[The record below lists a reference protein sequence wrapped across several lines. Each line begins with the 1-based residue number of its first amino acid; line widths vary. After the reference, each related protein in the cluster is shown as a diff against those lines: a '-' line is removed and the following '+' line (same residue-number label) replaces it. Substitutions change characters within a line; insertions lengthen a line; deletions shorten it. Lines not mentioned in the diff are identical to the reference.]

1 MDEIKHGP
9 HGAAEYHHHHTHTA
23 DSRHVGSHHLLT
35 VEHLTVAYRMYDPRA
50 RFWRPRRVHHDVL
63 RDLTLSVHEGEILA
77 LVGASGSGKSVLADA
92 LMGLFDV
99 NAVASGEMWFD
110 GRRIAPGDLGNL
122 RGHGISLVPQGVSSL
137 DPLMRVGE
145 QVRGEARGADRRA
158 RKEDA
163 RRRMVR
169 QRELFEAYGLGPE
182 VDRMYPH
189 ELSGGMARRVLLMC
203 ALMEEPRLLI
213 ADEPIPGMDDESAAV
228 AARDL
233 RAFAQDGGGVLL
245 ITHDLDFAL
254 NVADRLAVFREG
266 TVVEETSVA
275 AFRRAEALRDPYARE
290 LSRAWTR
297 RHEDD
302 SWISEAL
309 CGACGKQGGDG
320 SVLVARDLAFA
331 RRNGGAVFAG
341 VDVDLAPG
349 ARLALRGAS
358 GAGKSTLCRVL
369 AGQLMPSAGVVLVD
383 GEPIGDGW
391 GQHAGRRFRAEWPF
405 QVDGRFRVDW
415 PFRADR
421 PTRVDRPFEE
431 GRSHRTGRACPVQLV
446 SQHPEEAFDPAL
458 SLRASLAE
466 AGDVDGPRAEHL
478 MRIFAAEEDWLSR
491 RPHEVSGGQ
500 LMRVALVRALM
511 ASPRVLICDES
522 TASLDLLSQEEIW
535 RAVVGCQEPEG
546 FGLIVVSHDSSLVER
561 LATEEAWLENGRLVR
576 NSSTN

>member
-9 HGAAEYHHHHTHTA
+9 HGAAEYHHHHTHAA
-23 DSRHVGSHHLLT
+23 DSQHVGSHHLLT

-50 RFWRPRRVHHDVL
+50 RFWRPRRAYHDVL

-92 LMGLFDV
+92 LMGLFDA

-110 GRRIAPGDLGNL
+110 GSLVTPGDLGNL

-169 QRELFEAYGLGPE
+169 QRELFEAYGLASE
-182 VDRMYPH
+182 VERMYPH

-213 ADEPIPGMDDESAAV
+213 ADEPTPGMDDESAAV

-254 NVADRLAVFREG
+254 SVADRLAVFREG

-275 AFRRAEALRDPYARE
+275 AFRHAGALRDPYARE
-290 LSRAWTR
+290 LSRAWIR
-297 RHEDD
+297 LHGDD
-302 SWISEAL
+302 NWASGAL
-309 CGACGKQGGDG
+309 CDACGKQGGDG
-320 SVLVARDLAFA
+320 SVLVARELAFA
-331 RRNGGAVFAG
+331 RRNGDAVFAG

-349 ARLALRGAS
+349 ARLALRGVS
-358 GAGKSTLCRVL
+358 GVGKSTLCRVL
-369 AGQLMPSAGVVLVD
+369 AGQLTPSAGVVLVD

-391 GQHAGRRFRAEWPF
+391 GQRAGRRFRAE
-405 QVDGRFRVDW
+405 R
-415 PFRADR
+415 PFRADG
-421 PTRVDRPFEE
+421 PFKD
-431 GRSHRTGRACPVQLV
+431 GRSRRMGRACPVQLV

-458 SLRASLAE
+458 SLRAFLAE
-466 AGDVDGPRAEHL
+466 AGDVDGPRADHL
-478 MRIFAAEEDWLSR
+478 MRIFSVEGEWLSR

-535 RAVVGCQEPEG
+535 RAVVDCQESEG

-561 LATEEAWLENGRLVR
+561 LATEEAWLENGHLVR

>member
-9 HGAAEYHHHHTHTA
+9 HGAAEYHHHHTHAA

-50 RFWRPRRVHHDVL
+50 RFWRPRRAYHDVL

-77 LVGASGSGKSVLADA
+77 LVGTSGSGKSVLADA
-92 LMGLFDV
+92 LMGLFDA

-110 GRRIAPGDLGNL
+110 GRRVAPGDLGSL

-137 DPLMRVGE
+137 DPSMRVGE

-163 RRRMVR
+163 RRRMAR
-169 QRELFEAYGLGPE
+169 QRELFEAYGLAPVVE
-182 VDRMYPH
+182 RMYPH

-213 ADEPIPGMDDESAAV
+213 ADEPTPGMDDESAAV

-254 NVADRLAVFREG
+254 SVADRLAVFREG

-290 LSRAWTR
+290 LSRAWIR
-297 RHEDD
+297 LHEDNNWV
-302 SWISEAL
+302 SGAL
-309 CGACGKQGGDG
+309 GDAYGKQDGDG

-331 RRNGGAVFAG
+331 RRNGDAVFAG

-369 AGQLMPSAGVVLVD
+369 AGQLMPSEGAVLVD

-391 GQHAGRRFRAEWPF
+391 GQRAGR
-405 QVDGRFRVDW
+405 
-415 PFRADR
+415 PFRI
-421 PTRVDRPFEE
+421 DRPFKE
-431 GRSHRTGRACPVQLV
+431 GRSNRTGRACPVQLV
-446 SQHPEEAFDPAL
+446 SQHSEEAFDPAL

-466 AGDVDGPRAEHL
+466 AGDVDGPRAGHL
-478 MRIFAAEEDWLSR
+478 MRIFSVEGEWLSR

-535 RAVVGCQEPEG
+535 RAVVDCQESEG
-546 FGLIVVSHDSSLVER
+546 FGLIVVSHDASLVER
-561 LATEEAWLENGRLVR
+561 LATEETWLENGRLVR

>member
-1 MDEIKHGP
+1 
-9 HGAAEYHHHHTHTA
+9 
-23 DSRHVGSHHLLT
+23 
-35 VEHLTVAYRMYDPRA
+35 MYDPRA
-50 RFWRPRRVHHDVL
+50 CFWRPRRVHHDVL
-63 RDLTLSVHEGEILA
+63 RDLTLSVHEGEIVA

-92 LMGLFDV
+92 LMGLFDA
-99 NAVASGEMWFD
+99 NAVASGEMWFE
-110 GRRIAPGDLGNL
+110 GRRVASGDLGSL

-163 RRRMVR
+163 RRRMAC
-169 QRELFEAYGLGPE
+169 QRELFEAYGLAPE
-182 VDRMYPH
+182 VERMYPH
-189 ELSGGMARRVLLMC
+189 ELSGGMARRALLMC

-213 ADEPIPGMDDESAAV
+213 ADEPTPGMDDESAAV

-254 NVADRLAVFREG
+254 SVADRLAVFREG

-275 AFRRAEALRDPYARE
+275 AFRCAEALRDPYARE
-290 LSRAWTR
+290 LSRAWIR
-297 RHEDD
+297 LHEDD
-302 SWISEAL
+302 SWTSEAP
-309 CGACGKQGGDG
+309 CGACGKQGGDEG
-320 SVLVARDLAFA
+320 SLLVARDLAFA

-341 VDVDLAPG
+341 IDVDLAPG

-369 AGQLMPSAGVVLVD
+369 AGQLMPSEGAVLVD

-391 GQHAGRRFRAEWPF
+391 GQRAGRRFR
-405 QVDGRFRVDW
+405 V
-415 PFRADR
+415 DR
-421 PTRVDRPFEE
+421 PLQVDRPFRIDRPFKE
-431 GRSHRTGRACPVQLV
+431 GRSRRTGRACPVQLV

-466 AGDVDGPRAEHL
+466 AGDVDGPRAGHL
-478 MRIFAAEEDWLSR
+478 MRIFSVEGEWLSR

-535 RAVVGCQEPEG
+535 RAVVDCQESEG

-561 LATEEAWLENGRLVR
+561 LATEEAWLENGHLVR

>member
-9 HGAAEYHHHHTHTA
+9 HGAAEYHHHHTHAA
-23 DSRHVGSHHLLT
+23 DSQHVGSHHLLT

-50 RFWRPRRVHHDVL
+50 RFWRPRRAYHDVL

-92 LMGLFDV
+92 LMGLFDA

-110 GRRIAPGDLGNL
+110 GSLVTPGDLGNL

-137 DPLMRVGE
+137 DPLMRAGE

-169 QRELFEAYGLGPE
+169 QRELFEAYGLASE
-182 VDRMYPH
+182 VERMYPH

-213 ADEPIPGMDDESAAV
+213 ADEPTPGMDDESAAV
-228 AARDL
+228 AAHDL

-254 NVADRLAVFREG
+254 SVADRLAVFREG
-266 TVVEETSVA
+266 TVVEETSVS

-290 LSRAWTR
+290 LSLAWIR
-297 RHEDD
+297 LHEDD
-302 SWISEAL
+302 NWASGAL
-309 CGACGKQGGDG
+309 GDACGKQDGDG
-320 SVLVARDLAFA
+320 SVLVARELAFA
-331 RRNGGAVFAG
+331 RRNGDAVFAG
-341 VDVDLAPG
+341 VDVNLAPD

-358 GAGKSTLCRVL
+358 GAGKTTLCRVL

-391 GQHAGRRFRAEWPF
+391 GQRAGRRFRAE
-405 QVDGRFRVDW
+405 R
-415 PFRADR
+415 PFRADG
-421 PTRVDRPFEE
+421 PFKD
-431 GRSHRTGRACPVQLV
+431 GRSRRTGRACPVQLV

-466 AGDVDGPRAEHL
+466 AGDVDGPRADHL
-478 MRIFAAEEDWLSR
+478 MRIFSVEGEWLSR

-535 RAVVGCQEPEG
+535 RAVVDCQESEG
-546 FGLIVVSHDSSLVER
+546 FGLIVVSHDSSLVDR
-561 LATEEAWLENGRLVR
+561 LATEEVWLENGHLVR

>member
-1 MDEIKHGP
+1 
-9 HGAAEYHHHHTHTA
+9 
-23 DSRHVGSHHLLT
+23 
-35 VEHLTVAYRMYDPRA
+35 MYNPRA
-50 RFWRPRRVHHDVL
+50 RFWFPRRVHHNVL

-92 LMGLFDV
+92 LMGLFDA

-110 GRRIAPGDLGNL
+110 GSRVAPGDLGSL

-158 RKEDA
+158 RREDA
-163 RRRMVR
+163 CRRMVR
-169 QRELFEAYGLGPE
+169 QRELFEAYGLASE
-182 VDRMYPH
+182 VERMYPH

-213 ADEPIPGMDDESAAV
+213 ADEPTPGMDDESAAV
-228 AARDL
+228 AAHDL
-233 RAFAQDGGGVLL
+233 WAFAQDGGGVLL

-254 NVADRLAVFREG
+254 SIADRLAVFREG
-266 TVVEETSVA
+266 TVVEETSVS

-290 LSRAWTR
+290 LSRAWIR
-297 RHEDD
+297 LHEDNNWA
-302 SWISEAL
+302 SGAL
-309 CGACGKQGGDG
+309 GDACGKQDGDG
-320 SVLVARDLAFA
+320 SVLVARDLDFA
-331 RRNGGAVFAG
+331 RRNGDAVFAG
-341 VDVDLAPG
+341 VDVNLAPG
-349 ARLALRGAS
+349 ARLALRGVS
-358 GAGKSTLCRVL
+358 GAGKTTLCRVL
-369 AGQLMPSAGVVLVD
+369 AGQLMPSAGAVLVD

-391 GQHAGRRFRAEWPF
+391 GQRTGRRF
-405 QVDGRFRVDW
+405 
-415 PFRADR
+415 
-421 PTRVDRPFEE
+421 RVDRPFQGDRPSRADRPFKE

-466 AGDVDGPRAEHL
+466 AGDVDGPRAGHL
-478 MRIFAAEEDWLSR
+478 MCIFSVEGEWLSR

-535 RAVVGCQEPEG
+535 RAVVDCQESEG

-561 LATEEAWLENGRLVR
+561 LTTEEAWLENGHLVR
-576 NSSTN
+576 NSSTNKNFSN

>member
-9 HGAAEYHHHHTHTA
+9 HGAAEYHHHHTHAA

-50 RFWRPRRVHHDVL
+50 RFWRPRRAYHDVL

-77 LVGASGSGKSVLADA
+77 LVGTSGSGKSVLADA
-92 LMGLFDV
+92 LMGLFDA

-110 GRRIAPGDLGNL
+110 GRRVAPGDLGSL

-137 DPLMRVGE
+137 DPSMRVGE

-163 RRRMVR
+163 RRRMAR
-169 QRELFEAYGLGPE
+169 QRELFEAYGLAPVVE
-182 VDRMYPH
+182 RMYPH

-213 ADEPIPGMDDESAAV
+213 ADEPTPGMDDESAAV

-254 NVADRLAVFREG
+254 SVADRLAVFREG

-290 LSRAWTR
+290 LSRAWIR
-297 RHEDD
+297 LHEDNNWV
-302 SWISEAL
+302 SGAL
-309 CGACGKQGGDG
+309 GDAYGKQDGDG

-331 RRNGGAVFAG
+331 RRNGDAVFAG

-369 AGQLMPSAGVVLVD
+369 AGQLMPSEGAVLVD

-391 GQHAGRRFRAEWPF
+391 GQRAGR
-405 QVDGRFRVDW
+405 
-415 PFRADR
+415 PFRI
-421 PTRVDRPFEE
+421 DRPFKE
-431 GRSHRTGRACPVQLV
+431 GRSNRTGRACPVQLV
-446 SQHPEEAFDPAL
+446 SQHSEEAFDPAL

-466 AGDVDGPRAEHL
+466 AGDVDGPRAGHL
-478 MRIFAAEEDWLSR
+478 MRIFSVEGEWLSR

-535 RAVVGCQEPEG
+535 RAVVDCQESEG

-561 LATEEAWLENGRLVR
+561 LATEEAWLENGHLVR

>member
-1 MDEIKHGP
+1 
-9 HGAAEYHHHHTHTA
+9 
-23 DSRHVGSHHLLT
+23 
-35 VEHLTVAYRMYDPRA
+35 MYDPRA
-50 RFWRPRRVHHDVL
+50 RFWLPRRVHHNVL

-92 LMGLFDV
+92 LMGLFDA

-110 GRRIAPGDLGNL
+110 GSLVAPGDLSSL

-158 RKEDA
+158 RREDT

-169 QRELFEAYGLGPE
+169 QRELFEAYGLASE
-182 VDRMYPH
+182 VERMYPH

-213 ADEPIPGMDDESAAV
+213 ADEPTPGMDDESAAV
-228 AARDL
+228 AAHDL

-254 NVADRLAVFREG
+254 SVADRLAVFREG
-266 TVVEETSVA
+266 TVVEETSA
-275 AFRRAEALRDPYARE
+275 ATFRRTEALRDSYARD
-290 LSRAWTR
+290 LSRAWIR
-297 RHEDD
+297 LHEGDNWA
-302 SWISEAL
+302 SGAL
-309 CGACGKQGGDG
+309 SDACGKQGGDG

-331 RRNGGAVFAG
+331 RRNGGAVFAE

-369 AGQLMPSAGVVLVD
+369 AGQLMPNTGVVLVN

-391 GQHAGRRFRAEWPF
+391 GQ
-405 QVDGRFRVDW
+405 
-415 PFRADR
+415 RADR
-421 PTRVDRPFEE
+421 RFRVDRPFRVDHPSRADRPLKE

-458 SLRASLAE
+458 SLSASLAE

-478 MRIFAAEEDWLSR
+478 MRIFSVEGEWLSR

-535 RAVVGCQEPEG
+535 RAVVGCQESEG
-546 FGLIVVSHDSSLVER
+546 FGLIVVSHDSSMVKR
-561 LATEEAWLENGRLVR
+561 LATEEAWLENGQLVR

>member
-9 HGAAEYHHHHTHTA
+9 HGAAEYHHHHTHAA

-50 RFWRPRRVHHDVL
+50 CFWRPRRVHHDVL
-63 RDLTLSVHEGEILA
+63 RDLTLSVHEGEIVA

-92 LMGLFDV
+92 LMGLFDA
-99 NAVASGEMWFD
+99 NAVASGEMWFE
-110 GRRIAPGDLGNL
+110 GRRVASGDLGSL

-137 DPLMRVGE
+137 DPSMRVGE

-163 RRRMVR
+163 RRRMAR
-169 QRELFEAYGLGPE
+169 QRELFEAYGLAPVVE
-182 VDRMYPH
+182 RMYPH

-213 ADEPIPGMDDESAAV
+213 ADEPTPGMDDESAAV

-254 NVADRLAVFREG
+254 SVADRLAVFREG

-290 LSRAWTR
+290 LSRAWIR
-297 RHEDD
+297 LHEDNNWV
-302 SWISEAL
+302 SGAL
-309 CGACGKQGGDG
+309 GDAYGKQDGDG

-331 RRNGGAVFAG
+331 RRNGDAVFAG

-369 AGQLMPSAGVVLVD
+369 AGQLMPSEGAVLVD

-391 GQHAGRRFRAEWPF
+391 GQRAGR
-405 QVDGRFRVDW
+405 
-415 PFRADR
+415 PFRI
-421 PTRVDRPFEE
+421 DRPFKE
-431 GRSHRTGRACPVQLV
+431 GRSNRAGRACPVQLV
-446 SQHPEEAFDPAL
+446 SQHSEEAFDPAL

-466 AGDVDGPRAEHL
+466 AGDVDGPRAGHL
-478 MRIFAAEEDWLSR
+478 MRIFSVEGEWLSR

-535 RAVVGCQEPEG
+535 RAVVDCQESEG
-546 FGLIVVSHDSSLVER
+546 FGLIVVSHGASLVER
-561 LATEEAWLENGRLVR
+561 LATEETWLENGRLVR

>member
-9 HGAAEYHHHHTHTA
+9 HGAAEYHHHHTHAA

-50 RFWRPRRVHHDVL
+50 CFWRPRRVHHDVL
-63 RDLTLSVHEGEILA
+63 RDLTLSVHEGEIVA

-92 LMGLFDV
+92 LMGLFDA
-99 NAVASGEMWFD
+99 NAVASGEMWFE
-110 GRRIAPGDLGNL
+110 GRRVASGDLGSL

-137 DPLMRVGE
+137 DPSMRVGE

-163 RRRMVR
+163 RRRMAR
-169 QRELFEAYGLGPE
+169 QRELFEAYGLAPVVE
-182 VDRMYPH
+182 RMYPH

-213 ADEPIPGMDDESAAV
+213 ADEPTPGMDDESAAV

-254 NVADRLAVFREG
+254 SVADRLAVFREG

-290 LSRAWTR
+290 LSRAWIR
-297 RHEDD
+297 LHEDNNWV
-302 SWISEAL
+302 SGAL
-309 CGACGKQGGDG
+309 GDAYGKQDGDG

-331 RRNGGAVFAG
+331 RRNGDAVFAG

-369 AGQLMPSAGVVLVD
+369 AGQLMPSEGAVLVD

-391 GQHAGRRFRAEWPF
+391 GQRAGR
-405 QVDGRFRVDW
+405 
-415 PFRADR
+415 PFRI
-421 PTRVDRPFEE
+421 DRPFKE
-431 GRSHRTGRACPVQLV
+431 GRSNRTGRACPVQLV
-446 SQHPEEAFDPAL
+446 SQHSEEAFDPAL

-466 AGDVDGPRAEHL
+466 AGDVDGPRAGHL
-478 MRIFAAEEDWLSR
+478 MRIFSVEGEWLSR

-535 RAVVGCQEPEG
+535 RAVVDCQESEG
-546 FGLIVVSHDSSLVER
+546 FGLIVVSHGASLVER
-561 LATEEAWLENGRLVR
+561 LATEETWLENGRLVR

>member
-1 MDEIKHGP
+1 
-9 HGAAEYHHHHTHTA
+9 
-23 DSRHVGSHHLLT
+23 
-35 VEHLTVAYRMYDPRA
+35 MYDPRA
-50 RFWRPRRVHHDVL
+50 RFWLLRRVHHNVL

-92 LMGLFDV
+92 LMGLFDA

-110 GRRIAPGDLGNL
+110 GSLVAPGDLGNL

-158 RKEDA
+158 RREDA

-169 QRELFEAYGLGPE
+169 QRELFEAYGLASE
-182 VDRMYPH
+182 VERMYPH

-213 ADEPIPGMDDESAAV
+213 ADEPTPGMDDESAAV
-228 AARDL
+228 AAHDL

-254 NVADRLAVFREG
+254 SVADRLAVFREG

-275 AFRRAEALRDPYARE
+275 AFRRAGALRDPYARE
-290 LSRAWTR
+290 LSRAWIR
-297 RHEDD
+297 LHGDD
-302 SWISEAL
+302 NWASGAL
-309 CGACGKQGGDG
+309 GDACGKQGGDG

-341 VDVDLAPG
+341 VDVNLATG

-358 GAGKSTLCRVL
+358 GAGKTTLCRVL
-369 AGQLMPSAGVVLVD
+369 AGQLMPNAGVVLVG

-391 GQHAGRRFRAEWPF
+391 GQRAGRRFRAK
-405 QVDGRFRVDW
+405 R
-415 PFRADR
+415 PFRADGSSR
-421 PTRVDRPFEE
+421 ADRPFKE
-431 GRSHRTGRACPVQLV
+431 GRSNRTGRACPVQLV

-466 AGDVDGPRAEHL
+466 AGDVDGPRAGHL
-478 MRIFAAEEDWLSR
+478 MRIFSVEGEWLSR

-535 RAVVGCQEPEG
+535 RAVVDCQESEG

-561 LATEEAWLENGRLVR
+561 LATEEAWLENGHLVR

>member
-9 HGAAEYHHHHTHTA
+9 HGAAEYHHHHTHA
-23 DSRHVGSHHLLT
+23 EDSQHVGSHHLLT
-35 VEHLTVAYRMYDPRA
+35 VEHLTVTYRMYDPRA
-50 RFWRPRRVHHDVL
+50 RFWLPRRVHHNVL

-77 LVGASGSGKSVLADA
+77 LVGASGSGKSVLADV
-92 LMGLFDV
+92 LMGLFDA

-110 GRRIAPGDLGNL
+110 GSLVAPGDLGNL

-158 RKEDA
+158 RREDA

-169 QRELFEAYGLGPE
+169 QRELFEAYGLASE
-182 VDRMYPH
+182 VERMYPH

-213 ADEPIPGMDDESAAV
+213 ADEPTPGMDDESAAV

-254 NVADRLAVFREG
+254 SVADRLAVFREG
-266 TVVEETSVA
+266 TVVEETSVS
-275 AFRRAEALRDPYARE
+275 AFRRAETLRDPYARE
-290 LSRAWTR
+290 LSRAWIR
-297 RHEDD
+297 LHGDD
-302 SWISEAL
+302 NWASGAL
-309 CGACGKQGGDG
+309 CDACGKQGGDG

-358 GAGKSTLCRVL
+358 GAGKTTLCRVL
-369 AGQLMPSAGVVLVD
+369 AGQLMPSAGVVLVG

-391 GQHAGRRFRAEWPF
+391 GQRAGRRFRAE
-405 QVDGRFRVDW
+405 R
-415 PFRADR
+415 PFRADGSSR
-421 PTRVDRPFEE
+421 ADRPFKE
-431 GRSHRTGRACPVQLV
+431 GRSQRTGRACPVQLV

-466 AGDVDGPRAEHL
+466 AGDVDGPRAGHL
-478 MRIFAAEEDWLSR
+478 MRIFSVEGEWLSR

-535 RAVVGCQEPEG
+535 RAVVDCQESEG

-561 LATEEAWLENGRLVR
+561 LATEEAWLENGHLVR

>member
-9 HGAAEYHHHHTHTA
+9 HGAAEYHHHHTHAA
-23 DSRHVGSHHLLT
+23 DSQHVGSHHLLT
-35 VEHLTVAYRMYDPRA
+35 VEHLTVSYRMYDPRA
-50 RFWRPRRVHHDVL
+50 RFWRPRRVHHNVL

-92 LMGLFDV
+92 LMGLFDA

-110 GRRIAPGDLGNL
+110 GSLVAPGDLGNL

-137 DPLMRVGE
+137 DPLMRVGG

-158 RKEDA
+158 RREDA

-169 QRELFEAYGLGPE
+169 QRELFEAYGLASE
-182 VDRMYPH
+182 VERMYPH

-213 ADEPIPGMDDESAAV
+213 ADEPTPGMDDESAAV
-228 AARDL
+228 AAHDL

-254 NVADRLAVFREG
+254 SIADRLAVFREG
-266 TVVEETSVA
+266 TVVEETSVS

-290 LSRAWTR
+290 LSRAWIR
-297 RHEDD
+297 LHEDD
-302 SWISEAL
+302 SWASGAL
-309 CGACGKQGGDG
+309 CDACGKQGGDG
-320 SVLVARDLAFA
+320 SVLVARELAFA

-358 GAGKSTLCRVL
+358 GAGKTTLCRVL
-369 AGQLMPSAGVVLVD
+369 AGQLTPSAGAVLVD

-391 GQHAGRRFRAEWPF
+391 GQRAGRRSHVDRPF
-405 QVDGRFRVDW
+405 QVDR
-415 PFRADR
+415 PSRADR
-421 PTRVDRPFEE
+421 PFKE

-466 AGDVDGPRAEHL
+466 AGDVDGPRAGHL
-478 MRIFAAEEDWLSR
+478 MRIFSVEGEWLSR

-535 RAVVGCQEPEG
+535 RAVVDCQESEG

-561 LATEEAWLENGRLVR
+561 LATEEAWLENGHLVR

>member
-9 HGAAEYHHHHTHTA
+9 HGAAEYHHHHTHAA

-50 RFWRPRRVHHDVL
+50 RFWRPRRAYHDVL

-77 LVGASGSGKSVLADA
+77 LVGTSGSGKSVLADA
-92 LMGLFDV
+92 LMGLFDA

-110 GRRIAPGDLGNL
+110 GRRVAPGDLGSL

-137 DPLMRVGE
+137 DPSMRVGE

-163 RRRMVR
+163 RRRMAR
-169 QRELFEAYGLGPE
+169 QRELFEAYGLAPVVE
-182 VDRMYPH
+182 RMYPH

-213 ADEPIPGMDDESAAV
+213 ADEPTPGMDDESAAV

-254 NVADRLAVFREG
+254 SVADRLAVFREG

-290 LSRAWTR
+290 LSRAWIR
-297 RHEDD
+297 LHEDNNWV
-302 SWISEAL
+302 SGAL
-309 CGACGKQGGDG
+309 GDAYGKQDGDG

-331 RRNGGAVFAG
+331 RRNGDAVFAG

-369 AGQLMPSAGVVLVD
+369 AGQLMPSEGAVLVD

-391 GQHAGRRFRAEWPF
+391 GQRAGRRFRVNGPF
-405 QVDGRFRVDW
+405 K
-415 PFRADR
+415 
-421 PTRVDRPFEE
+421 E
-431 GRSHRTGRACPVQLV
+431 GRSRRTGRACPVQLV

-466 AGDVDGPRAEHL
+466 AGDVDGPRAGHL
-478 MRIFAAEEDWLSR
+478 MRIFSVEGEWLSR

-535 RAVVGCQEPEG
+535 RAVVDCQESEG

-561 LATEEAWLENGRLVR
+561 LATEEAWLENGHLVR

>member
-9 HGAAEYHHHHTHTA
+9 HGAAEYHHHHTHA
-23 DSRHVGSHHLLT
+23 EDSQHVGSHHLLT
-35 VEHLTVAYRMYDPRA
+35 VEHLTVTYRMYDPRA
-50 RFWRPRRVHHDVL
+50 RFWLPRRVHHNVL

-92 LMGLFDV
+92 LMGLFDA

-110 GRRIAPGDLGNL
+110 GSLVAPGDLGNL
-122 RGHGISLVPQGVSSL
+122 RGHGISLVPQEVSSL

-158 RKEDA
+158 RREDA

-169 QRELFEAYGLGPE
+169 QRELFEAYGLASE
-182 VDRMYPH
+182 VERMYPH

-213 ADEPIPGMDDESAAV
+213 ADEPTPGMDDESAAV

-233 RAFAQDGGGVLL
+233 RVFAQDGGGVLL

-254 NVADRLAVFREG
+254 SVADRLAVFREG

-275 AFRRAEALRDPYARE
+275 AFRRAGALRDPYARE
-290 LSRAWTR
+290 LSRAWIR
-297 RHEDD
+297 LHGDD
-302 SWISEAL
+302 NWASGAL
-309 CGACGKQGGDG
+309 GDACGKQGGDG

-341 VDVDLAPG
+341 VDVNLATG

-358 GAGKSTLCRVL
+358 GAGKTTLCRVL
-369 AGQLMPSAGVVLVD
+369 AGQLMPSEGAVLVD

-391 GQHAGRRFRAEWPF
+391 GQRAGR
-405 QVDGRFRVDW
+405 
-415 PFRADR
+415 PFRI
-421 PTRVDRPFEE
+421 DRPFKE
-431 GRSHRTGRACPVQLV
+431 GRSNRTGRACPVQLV
-446 SQHPEEAFDPAL
+446 SQHSEEAFDPAL

-466 AGDVDGPRAEHL
+466 AGDVDGPRAGHL
-478 MRIFAAEEDWLSR
+478 MRIFSVEGEWLSR

-535 RAVVGCQEPEG
+535 RAVVDCQESEG

-561 LATEEAWLENGRLVR
+561 LATEEAWLENGHLVR

>member
-9 HGAAEYHHHHTHTA
+9 HGAAEYHHHHTHAA

-50 RFWRPRRVHHDVL
+50 CFWRPRRVHHDVL
-63 RDLTLSVHEGEILA
+63 RDLTLSVHEGEIVA

-92 LMGLFDV
+92 LMGLFDA
-99 NAVASGEMWFD
+99 NAVASGEMWFE
-110 GRRIAPGDLGNL
+110 GRRVASGDLGSL

-163 RRRMVR
+163 RRRMAC
-169 QRELFEAYGLGPE
+169 QRELFEAYGLAPE
-182 VDRMYPH
+182 VERMYPH
-189 ELSGGMARRVLLMC
+189 ELSGGMARRALLMC
-203 ALMEEPRLLI
+203 ALMEGPRLLI
-213 ADEPIPGMDDESAAV
+213 ADEPTPGMDDESAAV

-254 NVADRLAVFREG
+254 SVADRLAVFREG

-275 AFRRAEALRDPYARE
+275 AFRCAEALRDPYARE
-290 LSRAWTR
+290 LSRAWIR
-297 RHEDD
+297 LHEDD
-302 SWISEAL
+302 SWTSEAP
-309 CGACGKQGGDG
+309 CGACGKQGGDEG
-320 SVLVARDLAFA
+320 SLLVARDLAFA

-341 VDVDLAPG
+341 IDVDLAPG

-369 AGQLMPSAGVVLVD
+369 AGQLMPSEGAVLVD

-391 GQHAGRRFRAEWPF
+391 GQRAGRRFR
-405 QVDGRFRVDW
+405 V
-415 PFRADR
+415 DR
-421 PTRVDRPFEE
+421 PLQVDRPFRIDRPFKE
-431 GRSHRTGRACPVQLV
+431 GRSRRTGRACPVQLV

-466 AGDVDGPRAEHL
+466 AGDVDGPRAGHL
-478 MRIFAAEEDWLSR
+478 MRIFSVEGEWLSR

-535 RAVVGCQEPEG
+535 RAVVDCQESEG

-561 LATEEAWLENGRLVR
+561 LATEEAWLENGHLVR

>member
-1 MDEIKHGP
+1 
-9 HGAAEYHHHHTHTA
+9 
-23 DSRHVGSHHLLT
+23 
-35 VEHLTVAYRMYDPRA
+35 MYDPRA
-50 RFWRPRRVHHDVL
+50 RFWRPRRAYHDVL

-92 LMGLFDV
+92 LMGLFDA

-110 GRRIAPGDLGNL
+110 GSRVAPGDLGSL

-158 RKEDA
+158 RREDT

-169 QRELFEAYGLGPE
+169 QRELFEAYGLASE
-182 VDRMYPH
+182 VERMYPH

-213 ADEPIPGMDDESAAV
+213 ADEPTPGMDDESAAV

-254 NVADRLAVFREG
+254 SIADRLAVFREG
-266 TVVEETSVA
+266 TVVEETSVS

-290 LSRAWTR
+290 LSRAWIR
-297 RHEDD
+297 LHEDD
-302 SWISEAL
+302 NWASGAL
-309 CGACGKQGGDG
+309 CDACGKQGGDG
-320 SVLVARDLAFA
+320 SVLVARELAFA
-331 RRNGGAVFAG
+331 RWNGGAVFAG

-358 GAGKSTLCRVL
+358 GVGKSTLCHVL
-369 AGQLMPSAGVVLVD
+369 AGQLTPSAGAVLVD

-391 GQHAGRRFRAEWPF
+391 GQRAGRRFWAERPFRA
-405 QVDGRFRVDW
+405 DG

-421 PTRVDRPFEE
+421 PFKD
-431 GRSHRTGRACPVQLV
+431 GRSRRMGRACPVQLV

-466 AGDVDGPRAEHL
+466 AGDVDGPRADHL
-478 MRIFAAEEDWLSR
+478 MRIFSVEGEWLSR

-535 RAVVGCQEPEG
+535 RAVVDCQESEG

-561 LATEEAWLENGRLVR
+561 LATEEAWLENGHLVR

>member
-9 HGAAEYHHHHTHTA
+9 HGAAEYHHHHTHAA
-23 DSRHVGSHHLLT
+23 DSQHVGSHHLLT
-35 VEHLTVAYRMYDPRA
+35 VEHLTVSYRMYDPQT
-50 RFWRPRRVHHDVL
+50 RFWRPRRVHHNVL

-92 LMGLFDV
+92 LMGLFDA

-110 GRRIAPGDLGNL
+110 GSLVAPGDLGNL

-158 RKEDA
+158 RREDA

-169 QRELFEAYGLGPE
+169 QRELFEAYGLASE
-182 VDRMYPH
+182 VERMYPH

-213 ADEPIPGMDDESAAV
+213 ADEPTPGMDDESAAV
-228 AARDL
+228 AAHDL

-254 NVADRLAVFREG
+254 SVADRLAVFREG
-266 TVVEETSVA
+266 TVVEETSVS

-290 LSRAWTR
+290 LSRAWIR
-297 RHEDD
+297 LHEDNNWA
-302 SWISEAL
+302 SGAL
-309 CGACGKQGGDG
+309 GDAYGKQDGDG

-331 RRNGGAVFAG
+331 RRNGDAVFAG
-341 VDVDLAPG
+341 VDVNLAPG

-358 GAGKSTLCRVL
+358 GAGKTTLCRVL
-369 AGQLMPSAGVVLVD
+369 AGQLTPSAGVVLVD

-391 GQHAGRRFRAEWPF
+391 GQRAGRWFRAE
-405 QVDGRFRVDW
+405 R

-421 PTRVDRPFEE
+421 PFKD
-431 GRSHRTGRACPVQLV
+431 GRSRRTGRACPVQLV

-466 AGDVDGPRAEHL
+466 AGDVGGPRAGHL
-478 MRIFAAEEDWLSR
+478 MRIFSVEGEWLSR

-535 RAVVGCQEPEG
+535 RAVVDCQESEG
-546 FGLIVVSHDSSLVER
+546 LGLIVVSHDSSLVER
-561 LATEEAWLENGRLVR
+561 LATEEAWLENGHLVR

>member
-9 HGAAEYHHHHTHTA
+9 HGAAEYHHHHTHAA

-50 RFWRPRRVHHDVL
+50 RFWRPRRAYHDVL

-92 LMGLFDV
+92 LMGLFDA
-99 NAVASGEMWFD
+99 NAIASGEMWFD
-110 GRRIAPGDLGNL
+110 GRLVAPGDIGSL

-137 DPLMRVGE
+137 DPLMRVCE

-158 RKEDA
+158 RREDA
-163 RRRMVR
+163 RRRIAR
-169 QRELFEAYGLGPE
+169 QRELFEAYGLAPE
-182 VDRMYPH
+182 VERMYPH
-189 ELSGGMARRVLLMC
+189 ELSGGMARRALLMC

-213 ADEPIPGMDDESAAV
+213 ADEPTPGMDDESAAV

-254 NVADRLAVFREG
+254 SVADRLAVFREG

-275 AFRRAEALRDPYARE
+275 AFRCAEALRDPYARE
-290 LSRAWTR
+290 LSRAWIR
-297 RHEDD
+297 LHEDD
-302 SWISEAL
+302 SWTSEAP
-309 CGACGKQGGDG
+309 CGACGKQGGDEG
-320 SVLVARDLAFA
+320 SLLVARDLAFA

-341 VDVDLAPG
+341 VDLDLAPG

-369 AGQLMPSAGVVLVD
+369 AGQLMPSEGAVLVD

-391 GQHAGRRFRAEWPF
+391 GLRAGRRFR
-405 QVDGRFRVDW
+405 
-415 PFRADR
+415 
-421 PTRVDRPFEE
+421 VDRPLQVDRPLRIDRPFKE
-431 GRSHRTGRACPVQLV
+431 GRSNRTGRACPVQLV
-446 SQHPEEAFDPAL
+446 SQHSEEAFDPAL

-466 AGDVDGPRAEHL
+466 AGDVDGPRAGHL
-478 MRIFAAEEDWLSR
+478 MRIFSVEGEWLSR

-535 RAVVGCQEPEG
+535 RAVVDCQESEG

-561 LATEEAWLENGRLVR
+561 LATEEAWLENGHLVR

>member
-9 HGAAEYHHHHTHTA
+9 HGAAEYHHHHTHA
-23 DSRHVGSHHLLT
+23 EDSQHVGSHHLLT
-35 VEHLTVAYRMYDPRA
+35 VEHLTVTYRMYDPRA
-50 RFWRPRRVHHDVL
+50 RFWLPRRVHHNVL
-63 RDLTLSVHEGEILA
+63 RGLTLSVHEGEILA

-92 LMGLFDV
+92 LMGLFDA

-110 GRRIAPGDLGNL
+110 GSLVTPGDLGNL

-169 QRELFEAYGLGPE
+169 QRELFEAYGLASE
-182 VDRMYPH
+182 VERMYPH

-213 ADEPIPGMDDESAAV
+213 ADEPTPGMDDESAAV
-228 AARDL
+228 AAHDL

-254 NVADRLAVFREG
+254 SIADRLAVFREG
-266 TVVEETSVA
+266 AIVEETSVS
-275 AFRRAEALRDPYARE
+275 AFRRAETLRDPYARE
-290 LSRAWTR
+290 LSRAWIR
-297 RHEDD
+297 LHEDNNWA
-302 SWISEAL
+302 SGAL
-309 CGACGKQGGDG
+309 GDAYGKQDGDG

-331 RRNGGAVFAG
+331 RRNGDAVFAG
-341 VDVDLAPG
+341 VDVNLALG

-358 GAGKSTLCRVL
+358 GAGKTTLCRVL
-369 AGQLMPSAGVVLVD
+369 AGQLMPSAGAVLVD

-391 GQHAGRRFRAEWPF
+391 GQRAGRRFRAE
-405 QVDGRFRVDW
+405 R
-415 PFRADR
+415 PFRADG
-421 PTRVDRPFEE
+421 PFKD
-431 GRSHRTGRACPVQLV
+431 GRSRRTGRACPVQLV

-466 AGDVDGPRAEHL
+466 AGDVDGPRAGHL
-478 MRIFAAEEDWLSR
+478 MRIFSVEGEWLSR

-535 RAVVGCQEPEG
+535 RAVVDCQEFEG

-561 LATEEAWLENGRLVR
+561 LATEEAWLENGHLVR

>member
-1 MDEIKHGP
+1 
-9 HGAAEYHHHHTHTA
+9 
-23 DSRHVGSHHLLT
+23 
-35 VEHLTVAYRMYDPRA
+35 MYDPRA
-50 RFWRPRRVHHDVL
+50 RFWHPRRAYHDVL

-92 LMGLFDV
+92 LMGLFDA

-110 GRRIAPGDLGNL
+110 GSLVAPGDLGNL

-158 RKEDA
+158 RREDA

-169 QRELFEAYGLGPE
+169 QRELFEAYGLASE
-182 VDRMYPH
+182 VERMYPH

-213 ADEPIPGMDDESAAV
+213 ADEPTPGMDDESAAV

-254 NVADRLAVFREG
+254 SVADRLAVFREG
-266 TVVEETSVA
+266 TVVEETSVS

-290 LSRAWTR
+290 LSRAWIR
-297 RHEDD
+297 LHEDD
-302 SWISEAL
+302 NWASGAL
-309 CGACGKQGGDG
+309 GDAYGKQGGDG
-320 SVLVARDLAFA
+320 SVLVARDLAFV
-331 RRNGGAVFAG
+331 RRNGDAVFAG
-341 VDVDLAPG
+341 VDVNLAPG

-358 GAGKSTLCRVL
+358 GAGKTTLCRVL
-369 AGQLMPSAGVVLVD
+369 AGQLMPNTGVVLVD

-391 GQHAGRRFRAEWPF
+391 GQRAGRRFRAE
-405 QVDGRFRVDW
+405 R
-415 PFRADR
+415 PFRADG
-421 PTRVDRPFEE
+421 PFKD
-431 GRSHRTGRACPVQLV
+431 GRSRRTGRACPVQLV

-466 AGDVDGPRAEHL
+466 AGDVDGPRADHL
-478 MRIFAAEEDWLSR
+478 MRIFSVEGEWLSR

-535 RAVVGCQEPEG
+535 RAVVDCQESEG

-561 LATEEAWLENGRLVR
+561 LATEEAWLENGHIVR

>member
-1 MDEIKHGP
+1 
-9 HGAAEYHHHHTHTA
+9 
-23 DSRHVGSHHLLT
+23 
-35 VEHLTVAYRMYDPRA
+35 MYDPRA
-50 RFWRPRRVHHDVL
+50 RFWHPRRAYHDVL

-92 LMGLFDV
+92 LMGLFDA

-110 GRRIAPGDLGNL
+110 GSRVAPGDLGNL

-158 RKEDA
+158 RREDA
-163 RRRMVR
+163 RHRMVR
-169 QRELFEAYGLGPE
+169 QRELFEAYGLASE
-182 VDRMYPH
+182 VERMYPH

-213 ADEPIPGMDDESAAV
+213 ADEPTPGMDDESAAV

-266 TVVEETSVA
+266 AVVEETSAA
-275 AFRRAEALRDPYARE
+275 AFRRAGALRDSYARE
-290 LSRAWTR
+290 LSRAWIR
-297 RHEDD
+297 LHEDD
-302 SWISEAL
+302 NWASGAL
-309 CGACGKQGGDG
+309 CDACGKQGGDL

-331 RRNGGAVFAG
+331 RRNGDAVFAEI
-341 VDVDLAPG
+341 DVDLAPG

-369 AGQLMPSAGVVLVD
+369 AGQLTPSAGVVLVD
-383 GEPIGDGW
+383 GEPVGDGW
-391 GQHAGRRFRAEWPF
+391 GQCAGRRLRVDRPF
-405 QVDGRFRVDW
+405 QVDR

-421 PTRVDRPFEE
+421 PFQVDRPFRADRPFKE
-431 GRSHRTGRACPVQLV
+431 GRSNLTGRACPVQLV
-446 SQHPEEAFDPAL
+446 SQHSEEAFDPAL

-466 AGDVDGPRAEHL
+466 AGDVDGPRAGHL
-478 MRIFAAEEDWLSR
+478 MRIFSVEGEWLSR

-535 RAVVGCQEPEG
+535 RAVVDCQESEG
-546 FGLIVVSHDSSLVER
+546 FGLIVVSHDSSLLER
-561 LATEEAWLENGRLVR
+561 LATEEAWLENGHLVR

>member
-1 MDEIKHGP
+1 
-9 HGAAEYHHHHTHTA
+9 
-23 DSRHVGSHHLLT
+23 
-35 VEHLTVAYRMYDPRA
+35 MYDPRA
-50 RFWRPRRVHHDVL
+50 RFWRPRRVHHNVL

-92 LMGLFDV
+92 LMGLFDA

-110 GRRIAPGDLGNL
+110 GSLVAPGDLGNL

-158 RKEDA
+158 RREDA

-169 QRELFEAYGLGPE
+169 QRELFEAYGLASE
-182 VDRMYPH
+182 VERMYPH

-213 ADEPIPGMDDESAAV
+213 ADEPTPGMDDESAAV
-228 AARDL
+228 AAHDL
-233 RAFAQDGGGVLL
+233 RVFAQDGGGVLL

-254 NVADRLAVFREG
+254 SVADRLAVFREG
-266 TVVEETSVA
+266 AVVEETSVS
-275 AFRRAEALRDPYARE
+275 AFRRAEALRDSYARD
-290 LSRAWTR
+290 LSRAWIR
-297 RHEDD
+297 LHEGDNWA
-302 SWISEAL
+302 SGAL
-309 CGACGKQGGDG
+309 SDACGKQGGDG

-331 RRNGGAVFAG
+331 RRNGGAVFAE
-341 VDVDLAPG
+341 VDMDLAPG

-358 GAGKSTLCRVL
+358 GVGKSTLCRVL
-369 AGQLMPSAGVVLVD
+369 AGQLMPNAGVVLVD

-391 GQHAGRRFRAEWPF
+391 GQRAGRRFR
-405 QVDGRFRVDW
+405 
-415 PFRADR
+415 
-421 PTRVDRPFEE
+421 VDRPFQADHPSRVDGPFKE

-458 SLRASLAE
+458 SLSASLAE

-478 MRIFAAEEDWLSR
+478 MRIFSVEGEWLSR

-511 ASPRVLICDES
+511 AFPRVLICDES

-535 RAVVGCQEPEG
+535 RAVVGCQESEG
-546 FGLIVVSHDSSLVER
+546 FGLIVVSHDTSLVER
-561 LATEEAWLENGRLVR
+561 LATEEAWLENGHLVR

>member
-9 HGAAEYHHHHTHTA
+9 HGAAEYHHHHTHAA

-50 RFWRPRRVHHDVL
+50 RFWRPRRAYHDVL

-92 LMGLFDV
+92 LMGLFDA

-110 GRRIAPGDLGNL
+110 GRRVAPGDLGSL

-137 DPLMRVGE
+137 DPSMRVGE

-163 RRRMVR
+163 RRRMAR
-169 QRELFEAYGLGPE
+169 QRELFEAYGLAPVVE
-182 VDRMYPH
+182 RMYPH

-213 ADEPIPGMDDESAAV
+213 ADEPTPGMDDESAAV

-254 NVADRLAVFREG
+254 SVADRLAVFREG

-275 AFRRAEALRDPYARE
+275 AFRCAEALRDPYARE
-290 LSRAWTR
+290 LSRAWIR
-297 RHEDD
+297 LHEDD
-302 SWISEAL
+302 SWTSEAP
-309 CGACGKQGGDG
+309 CGACGKQGGDEG
-320 SVLVARDLAFA
+320 SLLVARDLAFA

-341 VDVDLAPG
+341 IDVDLAPG

-369 AGQLMPSAGVVLVD
+369 AGQLMPSEGAVLVD

-391 GQHAGRRFRAEWPF
+391 GRRVGRRFRAE
-405 QVDGRFRVDW
+405 R
-415 PFRADR
+415 PFRADG
-421 PTRVDRPFEE
+421 PFKD
-431 GRSHRTGRACPVQLV
+431 GRSRRTGRACPVQLV

-478 MRIFAAEEDWLSR
+478 MRIFSVEGEWLSR

-522 TASLDLLSQEEIW
+522 TASLDSLSQEEIW
-535 RAVVGCQEPEG
+535 RAVVGCQESEG
-546 FGLIVVSHDSSLVER
+546 FGLIVVSHDASLVER
-561 LATEEAWLENGRLVR
+561 LATEETWLENGRLVR

>member
-1 MDEIKHGP
+1 
-9 HGAAEYHHHHTHTA
+9 
-23 DSRHVGSHHLLT
+23 
-35 VEHLTVAYRMYDPRA
+35 MYDPRA
-50 RFWRPRRVHHDVL
+50 RFWHPRRAYHDVL

-92 LMGLFDV
+92 LMGLFDA

-110 GRRIAPGDLGNL
+110 GSRVAPGDLGSL

-158 RKEDA
+158 RREDT

-169 QRELFEAYGLGPE
+169 QRELFEAYGLASE
-182 VDRMYPH
+182 VERMYPH

-213 ADEPIPGMDDESAAV
+213 ADEPTPGMDDESAAV

-254 NVADRLAVFREG
+254 SVADRLAVFREG
-266 TVVEETSVA
+266 TVVEETSVS

-290 LSRAWTR
+290 LSRAWIR
-297 RHEDD
+297 LHEDD
-302 SWISEAL
+302 NWASGAL
-309 CGACGKQGGDG
+309 GDAYGKQGGDG
-320 SVLVARDLAFA
+320 SVLVARDLAFV
-331 RRNGGAVFAG
+331 RRNGDAVFAG
-341 VDVDLAPG
+341 VDVNLAPG

-358 GAGKSTLCRVL
+358 GAGKTTLCRVL
-369 AGQLMPSAGVVLVD
+369 AGQLMPNTGVVLVD

-391 GQHAGRRFRAEWPF
+391 GQRAGRRFRAE
-405 QVDGRFRVDW
+405 R
-415 PFRADR
+415 PFRADG
-421 PTRVDRPFEE
+421 PFKD
-431 GRSHRTGRACPVQLV
+431 GRSRRTGRACPVQLV

-466 AGDVDGPRAEHL
+466 AGDVDGPRADHL
-478 MRIFAAEEDWLSR
+478 MRIFSVEGEWLSR

-535 RAVVGCQEPEG
+535 RAVVDCQESEG

-561 LATEEAWLENGRLVR
+561 LATEEAWLENGHIVR

>member
-1 MDEIKHGP
+1 
-9 HGAAEYHHHHTHTA
+9 
-23 DSRHVGSHHLLT
+23 
-35 VEHLTVAYRMYDPRA
+35 MYDPRA
-50 RFWRPRRVHHDVL
+50 RLWRPRRAYHDVL
-63 RDLTLSVHEGEILA
+63 RDLTLSVHEGEIVA

-92 LMGLFDV
+92 LMGLFDA
-99 NAVASGEMWFD
+99 NAVASGEMWFE
-110 GRRIAPGDLGNL
+110 GRRVAPGDLGSL

-163 RRRMVR
+163 RRRMAR
-169 QRELFEAYGLGPE
+169 QRELFEAYGLAPE
-182 VDRMYPH
+182 VERMYPH
-189 ELSGGMARRVLLMC
+189 ELSGGMARRALLMC

-213 ADEPIPGMDDESAAV
+213 ADEPTPGMDDESAAV

-254 NVADRLAVFREG
+254 SVADRLAVFREG

-275 AFRRAEALRDPYARE
+275 AFRCAEALRDPYARE
-290 LSRAWTR
+290 LSRAWIR
-297 RHEDD
+297 LHEDD
-302 SWISEAL
+302 SWTSEAP
-309 CGACGKQGGDG
+309 CGACGKQGGDEG
-320 SVLVARDLAFA
+320 SLLVARDLAFA

-369 AGQLMPSAGVVLVD
+369 AGQLMPSEGAVLMD

-391 GQHAGRRFRAEWPF
+391 GQRAGRRFRAE
-405 QVDGRFRVDW
+405 R
-415 PFRADR
+415 PFRADGSSR
-421 PTRVDRPFEE
+421 ADRPFKE

-446 SQHPEEAFDPAL
+446 SQHSEETFDPAL

-478 MRIFAAEEDWLSR
+478 MRIFSVEGEWLSR

-535 RAVVGCQEPEG
+535 RAVVDCQESEG

-561 LATEEAWLENGRLVR
+561 LATEKAWIENGHLVR

>member
-1 MDEIKHGP
+1 
-9 HGAAEYHHHHTHTA
+9 
-23 DSRHVGSHHLLT
+23 
-35 VEHLTVAYRMYDPRA
+35 MYDPRA
-50 RFWRPRRVHHDVL
+50 RFWHPRRVHHNVL

-92 LMGLFDV
+92 LMGLFDA

-110 GRRIAPGDLGNL
+110 GSLVAPGDLGSL

-158 RKEDA
+158 RREDA
-163 RRRMVR
+163 RRRMAR
-169 QRELFEAYGLGPE
+169 QRELFEAYGLASE
-182 VDRMYPH
+182 VERIYPH

-213 ADEPIPGMDDESAAV
+213 ADEPTPGMDDESAAV
-228 AARDL
+228 AAHDL
-233 RAFAQDGGGVLL
+233 RAFARDGGGVLL

-254 NVADRLAVFREG
+254 SVADRLAVFREG
-266 TVVEETSVA
+266 TVVEETSVS

-290 LSRAWTR
+290 LSRAWIR
-297 RHEDD
+297 LHEDNNWA
-302 SWISEAL
+302 SGAL
-309 CGACGKQGGDG
+309 GDVYGKQDGDG

-331 RRNGGAVFAG
+331 RRNSDAVFAG
-341 VDVDLAPG
+341 VDVNLAPG

-358 GAGKSTLCRVL
+358 GAGKTTLCRVL
-369 AGQLMPSAGVVLVD
+369 AGQLMPNAGVVLVD

-391 GQHAGRRFRAEWPF
+391 GQRAGRRFRAE
-405 QVDGRFRVDW
+405 R
-415 PFRADR
+415 PFRADGS
-421 PTRVDRPFEE
+421 FKE

-466 AGDVDGPRAEHL
+466 AGDVDGPRADHL
-478 MRIFAAEEDWLSR
+478 MRIFSVEGEWLSR

-535 RAVVGCQEPEG
+535 RAVVDCQESEG

-561 LATEEAWLENGRLVR
+561 LATEEAWLENGHLVR

>member
-9 HGAAEYHHHHTHTA
+9 HGDAEYHHHHTHAA

-50 RFWRPRRVHHDVL
+50 RFWRPRRAYHDVL

-92 LMGLFDV
+92 LMGLFDA
-99 NAVASGEMWFD
+99 NTVASGEMWFD
-110 GRRIAPGDLGNL
+110 GRRVAPEDLGSL

-158 RKEDA
+158 RREDA

-169 QRELFEAYGLGPE
+169 QRELFEAYGLASE
-182 VDRMYPH
+182 VERMYPH

-213 ADEPIPGMDDESAAV
+213 ADEPTPGMDDESAAV

-233 RAFAQDGGGVLL
+233 RAFAQDGGGALL

-254 NVADRLAVFREG
+254 SVADRLAVFREG
-266 TVVEETSVA
+266 TVVEETSA
-275 AFRRAEALRDPYARE
+275 ATFRRAEALRDSYACE
-290 LSRAWTR
+290 LCRAWIR
-297 RHEDD
+297 LHEDD
-302 SWISEAL
+302 NWASVAL
-309 CGACGKQGGDG
+309 SDACGKQGGDG
-320 SVLVARDLAFA
+320 SVLVARDLSFA

-341 VDVDLAPG
+341 VDVNLAPG

-358 GAGKSTLCRVL
+358 GVGKSTLCRVL
-369 AGQLMPSAGVVLVD
+369 AGQLMPNAGVVLVD

-391 GQHAGRRFRAEWPF
+391 GQRAGRRFRVNGPF
-405 QVDGRFRVDW
+405 K
-415 PFRADR
+415 
-421 PTRVDRPFEE
+421 E
-431 GRSHRTGRACPVQLV
+431 GQSHRTGRACPVQLV

-466 AGDVDGPRAEHL
+466 AGDVDGPRAGHL
-478 MRIFAAEEDWLSR
+478 MRIFLVEGEWLSR

-535 RAVVGCQEPEG
+535 RAVVGCQESEG

>member
-9 HGAAEYHHHHTHTA
+9 HGAAEYHHHHTHA
-23 DSRHVGSHHLLT
+23 VDSQHVGSHHLLT
-35 VEHLTVAYRMYDPRA
+35 VEHLAVAYRMYDPRA
-50 RFWRPRRVHHDVL
+50 RFWRPRRAYHDVL

-92 LMGLFDV
+92 LMGLFDA

-110 GRRIAPGDLGNL
+110 GSLVAPGDLGNL

-158 RKEDA
+158 RREDT

-169 QRELFEAYGLGPE
+169 QRELFEAYGLASE
-182 VDRMYPH
+182 VERMYPH

-213 ADEPIPGMDDESAAV
+213 ADEPTPGMDDESAAV
-228 AARDL
+228 AAHDL

-254 NVADRLAVFREG
+254 SVADRLAVFREG
-266 TVVEETSVA
+266 TVVEETSVS

-290 LSRAWTR
+290 LSRAWIR
-297 RHEDD
+297 LHGDD
-302 SWISEAL
+302 NWASGAL
-309 CGACGKQGGDG
+309 GDACGKQGGDG

-341 VDVDLAPG
+341 VDVNLATG

-358 GAGKSTLCRVL
+358 GAGKTTLCRVL
-369 AGQLMPSAGVVLVD
+369 AGQLMPSAGAVLVD

-391 GQHAGRRFRAEWPF
+391 GQRAGRRFRAE
-405 QVDGRFRVDW
+405 R

-421 PTRVDRPFEE
+421 PFKD
-431 GRSHRTGRACPVQLV
+431 GRSRRMGRACPVQLV

-466 AGDVDGPRAEHL
+466 AGDVDGPRADHL
-478 MRIFAAEEDWLSR
+478 MRIFSVEGEWLSR

-535 RAVVGCQEPEG
+535 RAVVDCQESEG

-561 LATEEAWLENGRLVR
+561 LATEEAWLENGHLVR

>member
-9 HGAAEYHHHHTHTA
+9 HGAAEYHHHHTHAA

-50 RFWRPRRVHHDVL
+50 RFWRPRRAYHDVL

-92 LMGLFDV
+92 LMGLFDA

-110 GRRIAPGDLGNL
+110 GRRVAPGDLGSL

-158 RKEDA
+158 RREDA

-169 QRELFEAYGLGPE
+169 QRELFEAYGLASE
-182 VDRMYPH
+182 VERMYPH

-213 ADEPIPGMDDESAAV
+213 ADEPTPGMDDESAAV

-254 NVADRLAVFREG
+254 SVADRLAVFREG

-275 AFRRAEALRDPYARE
+275 AFRCAEALRDPYARE
-290 LSRAWTR
+290 LSRAWIR
-297 RHEDD
+297 LHEDD
-302 SWISEAL
+302 SWTSEAP

-369 AGQLMPSAGVVLVD
+369 AGQLMPSEGAVLVD

-391 GQHAGRRFRAEWPF
+391 GQHAGRAY
-405 QVDGRFRVDW
+405 
-415 PFRADR
+415 
-421 PTRVDRPFEE
+421 
-431 GRSHRTGRACPVQLV
+431 PVQLV
-446 SQHPEEAFDPAL
+446 SQHPEGAFDPAL

-466 AGDVDGPRAEHL
+466 AGDVDGLRAGHL
-478 MRIFAAEEDWLSR
+478 MRIFSVEGEWLSR

-535 RAVVGCQEPEG
+535 RAVVDSQESEG
-546 FGLIVVSHDSSLVER
+546 FGLIVVSHDSSLVKR
-561 LATEEAWLENGRLVR
+561 LATEEVWLENGHLVR

>member
-1 MDEIKHGP
+1 M
-9 HGAAEYHHHHTHTA
+9 
-23 DSRHVGSHHLLT
+23 GSHHLLT
-35 VEHLTVAYRMYDPRA
+35 VEHLTVTYRMYDPRA
-50 RFWRPRRVHHDVL
+50 RFWLPRRVHHNVL

-92 LMGLFDV
+92 LMGLFDA

-110 GRRIAPGDLGNL
+110 GRRVAPGDLGNL

-158 RKEDA
+158 RREDA

-169 QRELFEAYGLGPE
+169 QRELFEAYGLASE
-182 VDRMYPH
+182 VERMYPH

-213 ADEPIPGMDDESAAV
+213 ADEPTPGMDDESAAV
-228 AARDL
+228 AAHDL

-254 NVADRLAVFREG
+254 SVADRLAVFREG
-266 TVVEETSVA
+266 TVVEETSVS

-290 LSRAWTR
+290 LSRAWIR
-297 RHEDD
+297 LHGDD
-302 SWISEAL
+302 NWASGAL
-309 CGACGKQGGDG
+309 CDACGKQGGDG

-358 GAGKSTLCRVL
+358 GAGKTTLCRVL
-369 AGQLMPSAGVVLVD
+369 AGQLMPSAGVVLVG

-391 GQHAGRRFRAEWPF
+391 GQRAGRRFRAE
-405 QVDGRFRVDW
+405 R
-415 PFRADR
+415 PFRADGSSR
-421 PTRVDRPFEE
+421 ADRPFKE
-431 GRSHRTGRACPVQLV
+431 GRSRRMGRACPVQLV

-466 AGDVDGPRAEHL
+466 AGDVDGPRADHL
-478 MRIFAAEEDWLSR
+478 MRIFSVEGEWLSR

-535 RAVVGCQEPEG
+535 RAVVDCQESEG

-561 LATEEAWLENGRLVR
+561 LATEEAWLENGHLVR